1 MKKNNKQFTTV
12 RSLTSKVK
20 KVEKRCEE
28 IELSLTKLL
37 QEKKQ

>member
-1 MKKNNKQFTTV
+1 MKKNNNEFVKI
-12 RSLTSKVK
+12 RKLTAKVK
-20 KVEKRCEE
+20 DIEKRCEE